1 MNAKFLISSK
11 MLLSTLA
18 ALLLLP
24 LAANAESVTMTGKM
38 NGLNCVLTGYVC
50 PVDKKDPIK
59 ALETDFVLQ
68 TPDGKFYYLT
78 NLSRDVKA
86 SYFLDSIEVSGEL
99 NSKYDA
105 IQVDAL
111 KVRQGDAYKTVWS
124 QKMHQEAL
132 KELFG
137 PPGH

>member
-1 MNAKFLISSK
+1 MMIGKRVKLT
-11 MLLSTLA
+11 LLSALA
-18 ALLLLP
+18 ALLLP
-24 LAANAESVTMTGKM
+24 LAASAETVTLTGKM

-50 PVDKKDPIK
+50 PVDKKDPVK

-86 SYFLDSIEVSGEL
+86 TYFLDSVEVTGNL
-99 NSKYDA
+99 NEKYDA

-111 KVRQGDAYKTVWS
+111 KVFQGNAYKTVWS
-124 QKMHQEAL
+124 QAMHQEAL